1 MKRPDGVTV
10 IAIYFLVTGALSVLG
25 ALFGLAFGVQQAGLL
40 ERTCG
45 MVRFLSLPFALAAL
59 VGSGLLYGIAALAV
73 GWGLLQLHTWAR
85 WFAIALGALTLLN
98 FPIGTIIGALII
110 FYLLQRK
117 VAVLFE
123 QRR

>member
-10 IAIYFLVTGALSVLG
+10 IAVYFLVTGALSLVG
-25 ALFGLAFGVQQAGLL
+25 ALLGLALGVQHGGLL
-40 ERTCG
+40 EKTCG

-59 VGSGLLYGIAALAV
+59 VGSGLLYGIVGLAV

-98 FPIGTIIGALII
+98 FPIGTIIGALIM